1 MKLLMSNKTIYI
13 AEWLRRKAKDA
24 LATAENVRVQHFEA
38 VDLLYPDYSLE
49 TKNKIL
55 HIATDIY
62 MEKYLEM
69 SK

>member
-1 MKLLMSNKTIYI
+1 MKLSTFSSTIYI

-38 VDLLYPDYSLE
+38 IDLLYPDYSLE

-55 HIATDIY
+55 HVATDIY

-69 SK
+69 RK